1 MKIGVDLSSLN
12 KNSLNQGVHRYIE
25 GILLSFKRKKKHNF
39 QIYVNK
45 EFFDYAKKNYSSK
58 NFKIIILE
66 KKNSIIKNF

>member
-45 EFFDYAKKNYSSK
+45 EFFDYAKKIIAQ
-58 NFKIIILE
+58 KIL
-66 KKNSIIKNF
+66 K

>member
-25 GILLSFKRKKKHNF
+25 GILPSFKRKKKHNF

-45 EFFDYAKKNYSSK
+45 EFLIMQK
-58 NFKIIILE
+58 KIIAQKIL
-66 KKNSIIKNF
+66 K